1 MVAIGN
7 AIFVRDRNSLT
18 KNEQSMRLFVIQTGP
33 DVEGISLYIPAGILM
48 LPIHT
53 AVLL

>member
-1 MVAIGN
+1 LA
-7 AIFVRDRNSLT
+7 T
-18 KNEQSMRLFVIQTGP
+18 PRLHPSG
-33 DVEGISLYIPAGILM
+33 DLEGISLYIPAGTLR